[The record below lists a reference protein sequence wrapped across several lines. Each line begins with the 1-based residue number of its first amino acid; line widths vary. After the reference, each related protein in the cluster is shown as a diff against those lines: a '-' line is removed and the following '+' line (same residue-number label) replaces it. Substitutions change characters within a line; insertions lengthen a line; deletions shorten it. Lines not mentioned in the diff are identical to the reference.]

1 MKIAYL
7 FIAIIALLELALI
20 FGAFGCGGA
29 AFTLLGPDP
38 TGEAGPPEASPS
50 EASPPEETPPDARL
64 PDAFKAPKPDAG
76 APDASHEAEATEASI
91 EASPDAD
98 ASDACTPIPPSAFTC
113 GTDRIAVLA
122 PGDFCVD
129 EAAATT
135 APGHSI
141 PTPNPCRCDYNCRC
155 ILAADPNPCAVY
167 GQTVARCIDNGAP
180 GMKPG
185 SVVVCQ

>member
-1 MKIAYL
+1 MKIAYF
-7 FIAIIALLELALI
+7 FIIIIALLELALI

-29 AFTLLGPDP
+29 AFTILGPDP
-38 TGEAGPPEASPS
+38 TGEAGPPEANPIEEITQ
-50 EASPPEETPPDARL
+50 EATA
-64 PDAFKAPKPDAG
+64 PDAFKAPKPEAG
-76 APDASHEAEATEASI
+76 APDVFHEADASPI
-91 EASPDAD
+91 EASPIEAEAGQPPPDVC
-98 ASDACTPIPPSAFTC
+98 SPIPASAFSC

-129 EAAATT
+129 EAAQTT
-135 APGHSI
+135 APGHST
-141 PTPNPCRCDYNCRC
+141 PTPNACRCDYNCRC
-155 ILAADPNPCAVY
+155 ILAANPNPCAIY